1 MISRKEKGKLKGL
14 TFVLTGTLLSM
25 SRSEAKRRI
34 REEGGEVSET
44 VSRKTDYVVVGENPG
59 SKLKKALELK
69 IKTLNEQEFL
79 KII

>member
-1 MISRKEKGKLKGL
+1 VISRKEKGKLKGL